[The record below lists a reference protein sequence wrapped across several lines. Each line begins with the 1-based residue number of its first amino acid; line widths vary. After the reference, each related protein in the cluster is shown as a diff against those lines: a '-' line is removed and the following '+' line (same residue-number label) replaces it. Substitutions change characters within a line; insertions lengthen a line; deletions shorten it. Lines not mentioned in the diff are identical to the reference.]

1 MMKTLRITLA
11 VVIVLLSVI
20 QLASCGVK
28 MTEEEAREIV
38 APLIEK
44 SYEINEIFFGK
55 GLPHEENIYDE
66 QDEAEKEITGTKRVR
81 YLEVTSEDYH
91 SIDDL
96 KAAAREVYTESYLSA
111 VFQIVFEGLASSNG
125 SVYQYARYITA
136 LVGELSIIADAEEQS
151 ITVGRT
157 YDTSSLKI
165 TKKTSDTVYFTL
177 KSFVDG
183 KEDVEILLSIKDEGK
198 GWRLDSPTY

>member
-1 MMKTLRITLA
+1 MMKTLKITLA
-11 VVIVLLSVI
+11 VVIAVFSVLP
-20 QLASCGVK
+20 LASCSVK
-28 MTEEEAREIV
+28 MTEEEARAIV
-38 APLIEK
+38 SPLIEK
-44 SYEINEIFFGK
+44 SFEINEIFFGK

-66 QDEAEKEITGTKRVR
+66 QDEAEKEMTGTKRVR

-91 SIDDL
+91 SIDEL
-96 KAAAREVYTESYLSA
+96 KEAAREVYTESYLTA
-111 VFQIVFEGLASSNG
+111 VFQIAFEGLTSSNG
-125 SVYQYARYITA
+125 TVYQYARYITA
-136 LVGELSIIADAEEQS
+136 LVGELSINADAEEQS

-157 YDTSSLKI
+157 YDIDSLKI

-183 KEDVEILLSIKDEGK
+183 KEDGEILLSIKDEGA